1 MLQSIFIDFAMTAK
15 NLKFMIRRKTR
26 QIAVGSVNI
35 GSDHPVSIQSMTNT
49 DTADVKAT
57 VHQIKALEKAGCE
70 IVRVAVPNMEAAEAV
85 GKIKKS
91 INIPLIAD
99 IHFDYRLALKVIDK
113 RIDGL
118 RLNPGNIGNKER
130 IETVVK
136 AAKDKKIPI
145 RIGVN
150 AGSLEKDILEKYKH
164 PTAEAMV
171 ESALRHIRILED
183 LNFHDIKASMK
194 ASDVWK
200 TIDAYRLL
208 SKKVDYPFHIGITEA
223 GTIFSGTVKS
233 AVGVGILLAEGIGD
247 TLRVSLTGDP
257 VEEVRVGWEILKAM
271 KLRERGVNIISCP
284 TCGRIK
290 LDIITLANEIEKRL
304 SHITKPINIAV
315 MGCVVNG
322 PGEAVESDIGIA
334 GGDGVGMLYIKG
346 KPAKKIKEKDI
357 VDVIVKEVEKG
368 QF

>member
-1 MLQSIFIDFAMTAK
+1 MT
-15 NLKFMIRRKTR
+15 RRKTR
-26 QIAVGSVNI
+26 QIAIGSVKI
-35 GSDHPVSIQSMTNT
+35 GSNFPISVQSMTNT
-49 DTADVKAT
+49 DTVDVKAT
-57 VHQIKALEKAGCE
+57 VNQIKALERAGCE

-99 IHFDYRLALKVIDK
+99 IHFDYRLALKSIDNGV
-113 RIDGL
+113 DGL
-118 RLNPGNIGNKER
+118 RLNPGNIGDKER
-130 IETVVK
+130 IKTVVK
-136 AAKDKKIPI
+136 AAKEKKIPI

-164 PTAEAMV
+164 PTPEAMV
-171 ESALRHIRILED
+171 ESALRHIKILED
-183 LNFHDIKASMK
+183 LDFHDIKVSLK

-223 GTIFSGTVKS
+223 GTIFSGTIKS
-233 AVGVGILLAEGIGD
+233 AAGLGILLAEGIGD

-322 PGEAVESDIGIA
+322 PGEAIESDIGIA

-357 VDVIVKEVEKG
+357 VEAIVREVEKG

>member
-1 MLQSIFIDFAMTAK
+1 MT
-15 NLKFMIRRKTR
+15 RRKTK
-26 QIAVGSVNI
+26 QIAVGSVKI
-35 GSDHPVSIQSMTNT
+35 GNDFPISVQSMTNT
-49 DTADVKAT
+49 DTSDANAT
-57 VHQIKALEKAGCE
+57 VNQVKALEKAGCE
-70 IVRVAVPNMEAAEAV
+70 IVRVAVPNMEAADALAE
-85 GKIKKS
+85 IKKAAA
-91 INIPLIAD
+91 IPVIAD
-99 IHFDYRLALKVIDK
+99 IHFDYRLALKAVDNDV
-113 RIDGL
+113 DGL
-118 RLNPGNIGNKER
+118 RLNPGNIGDKER
-130 IETVVK
+130 IKTVVK
-136 AAKDKKIPI
+136 AAKGKNIPI

-150 AGSLEKDILEKYKH
+150 AGSLEKDILEKYGH
-164 PTAEAMV
+164 PAPEAMV

-183 LNFHDIKASMK
+183 LDFQDVKVSLK

-200 TIDAYRLL
+200 TVEAYRLL
-208 SKKVDYPFHIGITEA
+208 AKKTDYPFHIGITEA
-223 GTIFSGTVKS
+223 GTVFSGTVKS
-233 AVGVGILLAEGIGD
+233 AIGLGILLAEGLGD

-334 GGDGVGMLYIKG
+334 GGDGVGLLYIKG
-346 KPAKKIKEKDI
+346 AVVKKIKEEDI
-357 VDVIVKEVEKG
+357 VEEIVREVEKG
-368 QF
+368 I

>member
-1 MLQSIFIDFAMTAK
+1 MAFSLFFCIIETM
-15 NLKFMIRRKTR
+15 NRRKTR
-26 QIAVGSVNI
+26 QISVGSIKI
-35 GSDHPVSIQSMTNT
+35 GSDFPISVQSMTNT
-49 DTADVKAT
+49 DTGDVKAT
-57 VHQIKALEKAGCE
+57 VNQIKALERAGCE
-70 IVRVAVPNMEAAEAV
+70 IVRVAVPNVEAAEAV
-85 GKIKKS
+85 GKIKKA

-113 RIDGL
+113 GIDGL
-118 RLNPGNIGNKER
+118 RLNPGNIGDKER
-130 IETVVK
+130 IKTVVK
-136 AAKDKKIPI
+136 VAKEKKIPI

-150 AGSLEKDILEKYKH
+150 AGSLEKDILERYSH

-183 LNFHDIKASMK
+183 LDFHEIKISLK

-200 TIDAYRLL
+200 TIEAYRLL
-208 SKKVDYPFHIGITEA
+208 AKKVDYPFHIGITEA

-233 AVGVGILLAEGIGD
+233 AAGLGILLSEGIGD

-334 GGDGVGMLYIKG
+334 GGDGVGLLYIKG
-346 KPAKKIKEKDI
+346 KPAKKVKEEDI
-357 VDVIVKEVEKG
+357 VEAIVREVEKG
-368 QF
+368 RV

>member
-1 MLQSIFIDFAMTAK
+1 MT
-15 NLKFMIRRKTR
+15 RRKTT
-26 QIAVGSVNI
+26 QIAVGKVKI
-35 GSDHPVSIQSMTNT
+35 GSNSPISVQSMTNT

-57 VHQIKALEKAGCE
+57 VKQIKALEKAGCE
-70 IVRVAVPNMEAAEAV
+70 LVRAAVPNMEAAEAV

-91 INIPLIAD
+91 IDIPLIAD

-113 RIDGL
+113 GIDGL
-118 RLNPGNIGNKER
+118 RLNPGNIGDKER
-130 IETVVK
+130 IKTVVK
-136 AAKDKKIPI
+136 AAKEKKIPI

-164 PTAEAMV
+164 PTPEAMV
-171 ESALRHIRILED
+171 ESALRHIKILEELD
-183 LNFHDIKASMK
+183 FQDIKISLK

-233 AVGVGILLAEGIGD
+233 AAGLGILLAEGIGD

-346 KPAKKIKEKDI
+346 KPAKKVKEKDI
-357 VDVIVKEVEKG
+357 VEAIVKEVEKG

>member
-1 MLQSIFIDFAMTAK
+1 MT
-15 NLKFMIRRKTR
+15 RRKTR
-26 QIAVGSVNI
+26 QISVGSIKI
-35 GSDHPVSIQSMTNT
+35 GSNSPISVQSMTNT
-49 DTADVKAT
+49 DTVDVKST
-57 VHQIKALEKAGCE
+57 VNQIKALEKAGCE

-113 RIDGL
+113 GIDGL
-118 RLNPGNIGNKER
+118 RLNPGNIGDKER
-130 IETVVK
+130 VKTVVK
-136 AAKDKKIPI
+136 AAQEKKIPI

-150 AGSLEKDILEKYKH
+150 AGSLEKDILEKHKH
-164 PTAEAMV
+164 PTPEAMV

-183 LNFHDIKASMK
+183 LDFHEIKISLK

-200 TIDAYRLL
+200 TIQAYRLL
-208 SKKVDYPFHIGITEA
+208 AKKVDYPFHIGITEA
-223 GTIFSGTVKS
+223 GTIFSGTIKS
-233 AVGVGILLAEGIGD
+233 AAGLGILLSEGIGD

-334 GGDGVGMLYIKG
+334 GGDGVGLLYIKG
-346 KPAKKIKEKDI
+346 KPAKKVKEEDI
-357 VDVIVKEVEKG
+357 VEAIVREVEKG
-368 QF
+368 RV

>member
-1 MLQSIFIDFAMTAK
+1 MT
-15 NLKFMIRRKTR
+15 RRKTR
-26 QIAVGSVNI
+26 QIAVGSIKI
-35 GSDHPVSIQSMTNT
+35 GSNSPISVQSMTNT

-57 VHQIKALEKAGCE
+57 VNQIKALERAGCE
-70 IVRVAVPNMEAAEAV
+70 LVRVAVPNMEAAEAV
-85 GKIKKS
+85 GKIKKAV
-91 INIPLIAD
+91 NIPLIAD

-113 RIDGL
+113 GIDGL
-118 RLNPGNIGNKER
+118 RLNPGNIGDKER
-130 IETVVK
+130 VKTVVK
-136 AAKDKKIPI
+136 AAQEKKIPI

-150 AGSLEKDILEKYKH
+150 AGSLEKDILEKHKH
-164 PTAEAMV
+164 PTPEAMV

-183 LNFHDIKASMK
+183 LDFHEIKISLK

-200 TIDAYRLL
+200 TIQAYRLL
-208 SKKVDYPFHIGITEA
+208 AKKVDYPFHIGITEA
-223 GTIFSGTVKS
+223 GTIFSGTIKS
-233 AVGVGILLAEGIGD
+233 AAGLGILLSEGIGD

-334 GGDGVGMLYIKG
+334 GGDGVGLLYIKG
-346 KPAKKIKEKDI
+346 KPAKKVKEEDI
-357 VDVIVKEVEKG
+357 VEAIVREVEKG
-368 QF
+368 RV

>member
-1 MLQSIFIDFAMTAK
+1 MT
-15 NLKFMIRRKTR
+15 RRKTT
-26 QIAVGSVNI
+26 QIAVGKVKI
-35 GSDHPVSIQSMTNT
+35 GSNSPISVQSMTNT

-57 VHQIKALEKAGCE
+57 VKQIKALEKAGCE
-70 IVRVAVPNMEAAEAV
+70 LVRAAVPNMEAAEAV

-91 INIPLIAD
+91 IDIPLIAD

-113 RIDGL
+113 GIDGL

-150 AGSLEKDILEKYKH
+150 AGSLEKDILERYSH

-183 LNFHDIKASMK
+183 LDFHEIKISLK

-200 TIDAYRLL
+200 TIQAYRLL
-208 SKKVDYPFHIGITEA
+208 AKKVDYPFHIGITEA
-223 GTIFSGTVKS
+223 GTIFSGTIKS
-233 AVGVGILLAEGIGD
+233 AAGLGILLSEGIGD

-334 GGDGVGMLYIKG
+334 GGDGVGLLYIKG
-346 KPAKKIKEKDI
+346 KPAKKVKEEDI
-357 VDVIVKEVEKG
+357 VEAIVREVEKG